1 MPAMAHVEQLL
12 SKIDLWHMIHHLQVS
27 DVIFGAEDMLP
38 AVYLTC
44 GKIAPEYENLELNVG
59 GSTVAAAIVE
69 ATGAQRSRL
78 REMYK
83 DHGDLGDVAQ
93 ACRHTQA
100 LSALPLHDHAGEL
113 LWPQQ
118 L

>member
-1 MPAMAHVEQLL
+1 
-12 SKIDLWHMIHHLQVS
+12 
-27 DVIFGAEDMLP
+27 MLP

-93 ACRHTQA
+93 ACRHTQVRPKW
-100 LSALPLHDHAGEL
+100 LHFDIPWWSLDDFLVVLKCLPHM
-113 LWPQQ
+113 P
-118 L
+118 

>member
-1 MPAMAHVEQLL
+1 
-12 SKIDLWHMIHHLQVS
+12 
-27 DVIFGAEDMLP
+27 MLP

-93 ACRHTQA
+93 ACRHTQVGP
-100 LSALPLHDHAGEL
+100 LSFCRFMTFRSGSLYLLIMLDGAFQPHGLVVAHA
-113 LWPQQ
+113 
-118 L
+118 

>member
-1 MPAMAHVEQLL
+1 
-12 SKIDLWHMIHHLQVS
+12 
-27 DVIFGAEDMLP
+27 MLP

-100 LSALPLHDHAGEL
+100 RSALPKHDHASQLLLL
-113 LWPQQ
+113 LWGRV
-118 L
+118 